1 MAQASVY
8 DPDRIR
14 FSIAG
19 IAVSQGAGV
28 SGYADGQ
35 FVAIK
40 FPDSFMDVEGTD
52 GSFTRSKTNKTL
64 CDITMNLMQT
74 NALNAAL
81 SALVTVDINT
91 PNGQGIGSFVL
102 ADLSGIAFVS
112 FSAAWIKKYA
122 DMEFDRGAK
131 GRAWIMRGSLLTPA
145 VVG

>member
-1 MAQASVY
+1 
-8 DPDRIR
+8 
-14 FSIAG
+14 
-19 IAVSQGAGV
+19 
-28 SGYADGQ
+28 
-35 FVAIK
+35 
-40 FPDSFMDVEGTD
+40 
-52 GSFTRSKTNKTL
+52 
-64 CDITMNLMQT
+64 MQT